1 MLIMFI
7 KAQKGVNFAFYF
19 CCSPPYLHSDDIYFD
34 NGAGTMVEI
43 WQNNFTR
50 IDPSSTVQY
59 NLETQYL

>member
-43 WQNNFTR
+43 WQNLAV
-50 IDPSSTVQY
+50 DSVQFG
-59 NLETQYL
+59 NAVFVNEC